1 MKLDAD
7 RSRLAFYTLA
17 EGFLSALAH
26 DLELVATGLTGD
38 ANESSAEIHVPVA
51 SIQVVGV
58 MKRGKIDRSVLS
70 RSDRDTIERQVRE
83 EVLQGPEVVGR
94 GSLEGGHARI
104 EIAAPQGGAQFVC
117 DVSITDEEGGKR
129 VKGETEVSLAAIGA
143 PPVKGP
149 MGAFRVKDRVRVE
162 FDLVFR

>member
-7 RSRLAFYTLA
+7 RSRLAIYTRA

-26 DLELVATGLTGD
+26 DLELAATGLSGD
-38 ANESSAEIHVPVA
+38 AGETAAEIHVPIA
-51 SIQVVGV
+51 SIQVTGV
-58 MKRGKIDRSVLS
+58 VKRGKLDRGVLS
-70 RSDRDTIERQVRE
+70 RGDRDAIERQVRE
-83 EVLQGPEVVGR
+83 EVLPGPEIVARGTLAAGR
-94 GSLEGGHARI
+94 VAI
-104 EIAAPQGGAQFVC
+104 EVAAPKGSARVVC
-117 DVSITDEEGGKR
+117 DVSVADEEGAKR
-129 VKGETEVSLAAIGA
+129 VRGETEVSLAAIGA